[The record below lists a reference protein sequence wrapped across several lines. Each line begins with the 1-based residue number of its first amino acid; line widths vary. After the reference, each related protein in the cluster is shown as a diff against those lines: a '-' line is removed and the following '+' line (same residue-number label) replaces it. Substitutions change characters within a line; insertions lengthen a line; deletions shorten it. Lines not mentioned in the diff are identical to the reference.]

1 LRAVLQKVTSAK
13 VTVDNEIT
21 GQIDKGL
28 AVLIGVTHTDTE
40 KDAEWLAGKIEGLR
54 IFEDE
59 ADKLNLSVKDVGGK
73 VLLVSQFT
81 LFGDARKGRRPSF
94 TAAASPEK
102 ANELYLKC
110 GQLLEKMGLEVEYG
124 QFRAHME
131 LSLTNEGPVTI
142 LLDSEKL
149 F

>member
-1 LRAVLQKVTSAK
+1 MRAVLQKVTSAK